1 MHDCASILDS
11 IAKDYC
17 YYSSHGTSL
26 HRHSERFLH
35 YIFIASRRNAVT
47 RMSTLAPRL
56 A

>member
-11 IAKDYC
+11 IAKD
-17 YYSSHGTSL
+17 YSSHGTSL